1 MSGEPPQR
9 PAVQS
14 GSRPAESWRN
24 ASTSRGWRNNSL
36 SPPSV
41 SGAGRVRIQP
51 AASAAN
57 AIAAAKGQ
65 LRCAMLASGARR
77 GREPSATRRGAPLV
91 ASALRAGQARRR
103 AAIAVALLALAGPSA
118 ATSPPTLVIACLGD
132 SITVGVTHRGA
143 RDPLGGYPGRLQR
156 RVGPQVRVLN
166 RGLAGTTTAF
176 WLTGPSSEDGR
187 RIWRGLLQL
196 WPDLPRAE
204 PPRGAKSL
212 TRATLDVDHPDLV
225 VVLLGV
231 NDLGAEPAGAK
242 IVERTSARLERIQQ
256 EASSPGRTVL
266 LATLL
271 PNRRDPEEPRARL
284 NARIRARH
292 PDALPLGERFAA
304 AGWTHLLA
312 DEIHPS
318 EDGYEILAAILSE
331 ELATRGYLPGAPS
344 STTSTSPAR
353 SAAPP
358 SSGSG
363 TPAAATSLATKR

>member
-1 MSGEPPQR
+1 M
-9 PAVQS
+9 
-14 GSRPAESWRN
+14 
-24 ASTSRGWRNNSL
+24 
-36 SPPSV
+36 
-41 SGAGRVRIQP
+41 
-51 AASAAN
+51 
-57 AIAAAKGQ
+57 
-65 LRCAMLASGARR
+65 
-77 GREPSATRRGAPLV
+77 
-91 ASALRAGQARRR
+91 
-103 AAIAVALLALAGPSA
+103 ALLTLAGPSA
-118 ATSPPTLVIACLGD
+118 ATSPPTRVIACLGD

-176 WLTGPSSEDGR
+176 WLTDPSSEDGR

-204 PPRGAKSL
+204 PPRAATSVM
-212 TRATLDVDHPDLV
+212 RATLDVDHPDLV

-304 AGWTHLLA
+304 AGWTHLLG
-312 DEIHPS
+312 DEIHPN
-318 EDGYEILAAILSE
+318 EEGYEILAAILTE

-353 SAAPP
+353 SAAPSP
-358 SSGSG
+358 GGSG
-363 TPAAATSLATKR
+363 TPAAATSPATKR